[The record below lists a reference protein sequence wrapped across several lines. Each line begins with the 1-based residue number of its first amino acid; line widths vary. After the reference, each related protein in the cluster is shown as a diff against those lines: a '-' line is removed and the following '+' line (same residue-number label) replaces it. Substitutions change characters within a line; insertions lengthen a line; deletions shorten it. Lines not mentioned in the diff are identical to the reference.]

1 MLNKKS
7 KDGESMAEN
16 NAPQTPHLNFA
27 RLDDEDR
34 DYDAPSVSDEGRGGG
49 GGHI

>member
-1 MLNKKS
+1 
-7 KDGESMAEN
+7 MAEN

-34 DYDAPSVSDEGRGGG
+34 DYDAPSVSDEGRFTRSTVFFV
-49 GGHI
+49 